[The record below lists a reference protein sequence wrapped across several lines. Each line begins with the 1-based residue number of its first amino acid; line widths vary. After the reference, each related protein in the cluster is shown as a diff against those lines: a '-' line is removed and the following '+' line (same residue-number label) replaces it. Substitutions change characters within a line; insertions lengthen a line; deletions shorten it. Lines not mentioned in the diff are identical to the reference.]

1 MARSSIP
8 AITSA
13 GAARALLAPIFDG
26 QEREHFVAV
35 WLDRRLRPIGAPEVL
50 SIGSDRMT
58 VVDPRYILRR
68 ALLANAT
75 AMIVAHNH
83 PSGDVS
89 PSSEDY
95 ACTSKLKA
103 ACDVVGVQLL
113 DHLIH
118 GDDGDWFSFQE
129 TGRLL

>member
-1 MARSSIP
+1 MARP
-8 AITSA
+8 APILNTA
-13 GAARALLAPIFDG
+13 AARAALSPVFEG
-26 QEREHFVAV
+26 QEREHFVAI

-50 SIGSDRMT
+50 SIGSDRAT
-58 VVDPRYILRR
+58 VVDARYILRR

-75 AMIVAHNH
+75 AAIVAHNH

-95 ACTSKLKA
+95 AVTSKLKA

-118 GDDGDWFSFQE
+118 GDDGEWFSFAE
-129 TGRLL
+129 TGRL